1 MAAEAI
7 SRTDRLT
14 KNAAFSLAA
23 WFVPLLIG
31 FFTTP
36 ILVRGLGNE
45 NYGLYAV
52 ILGFMSYSFSFGI
65 GKIAAKYV
73 AEYRASGETEKV
85 NPTIS
90 ATFAFSFSVA
100 FLGTVVLASF
110 ARTIVT
116 DVLLIE
122 GPQVE
127 IAVTSL
133 YLACAISFATMISQI
148 YQNVLQGLH
157 RFGTYLLVTNVSVL
171 LLGIGNIAIVLGGG
185 GVVTMLVWNTVVV
198 AAIGIIFYL
207 SARRAIPNLRL
218 TFSVD
223 RKTARAVLGYGTSI
237 ILYQVFA
244 NVLFIF
250 ERALLVRKF
259 GAEGLAFY
267 SVPMMLAGYL
277 QLLVASFAVVLFPMV
292 NELLNDR
299 ERQIELYQKATK
311 IILAVVVFVATTF
324 ICTGRVGLRVWINQ
338 EFAEHSYSLLVV
350 HSLTFGIIAIGV
362 IAWQIA
368 EGFGHARINAFVTAV
383 WLAIAVPL
391 MLLAADQYG
400 PVGVAAARLTAVCA
414 TIPVILYCEHR
425 FLGTIFLRFWGNS
438 LIRVSVAIAAT
449 AAIEIL
455 IVRSIASGWLV
466 LAAAGLCGSLAFGAT
481 LLVTGYFTPAE
492 RRLLTA
498 LVRSKLGFQGIR

>member
-7 SRTDRLT
+7 SRTDRLA
-14 KNAAFSLAA
+14 KNTVFNLAA

-85 NPTIS
+85 NPVIS

-100 FLGTVVLASF
+100 FLGTVLLASF

-122 GPQVE
+122 GSQIE
-127 IAVTSL
+127 IAVISL

-157 RFGTYLLVTNVSVL
+157 RFGTYLLVTNIYVL
-171 LLGIGNIAIVLGGG
+171 LLGVGNIAIVLGGS
-185 GVVTMLVWNTVVV
+185 GVVAMLVWNTAV
-198 AAIGIIFYL
+198 AIAIGVVFYL
-207 SARRAIPNLRL
+207 AARHCMPNLRL
-218 TFSVD
+218 TFNVD

-250 ERALLVRKF
+250 ERALLMRKF

-277 QLLVASFAVVLFPMV
+277 QLLVASFSVVLFPMV

-299 ERQIELYQKATK
+299 KRQIELYQKATK
-311 IILAVVVFVATTF
+311 IIFAVVAFVVTTF
-324 ICTGRVGLRVWINQ
+324 ICTGREGLKVWINQ

-350 HSLTFGIIAIGV
+350 HSLTFGIIGIGV

-368 EGFGHARINAFVTAV
+368 EGFGHARINAFVTAI

-391 MLLAADQYG
+391 MIFAADTYG
-400 PVGVAAARLTAVCA
+400 PVGVAAARLAAVCI
-414 TIPVILYCEHR
+414 TIPVILYCERR
-425 FLGTIFLRFWGNS
+425 FLGTIFVRFWANA
-438 LIRVSVAIAAT
+438 LVRIIFAVTVT
-449 AAIEIL
+449 AAVEVL
-455 IVRSIASGWLV
+455 IVGNMPFGWFALAS
-466 LAAAGLCGSLAFGAT
+466 AGLCGSLAFGAS
-481 LLVTGYFTPAE
+481 LFVTGYFTHAE
-492 RRLLTA
+492 LRLLTA
-498 LVRSKLGFQGIR
+498 LVRNKLGFQGIN